1 MKYRPR
7 RLKMAQWGIELT
19 SNDPSLLCFLV
30 QYREEPSWSV
40 VEIGG
45 KYYLLSSSFRGL
57 TSSEEIRQMAY
68 NLLFPLNGIMKLKF
82 MFAHLDEA
90 GNVIYL
96 DDHDRIIHTTT
107 FNNTSARVNVSAG

>member
-1 MKYRPR
+1 
-7 RLKMAQWGIELT
+7 MAQWGIELT

-82 MFAHLDEA
+82 KSTSLERGSTVAYLDENNEIMSRT
-90 GNVIYL
+90 GTRSIPMRVKIYMT
-96 DDHDRIIHTTT
+96 IM
-107 FNNTSARVNVSAG
+107 N